1 MGRECDS
8 RVYKKET
15 GTRRQP
21 EDWHAAAETVSKAL
35 PGKHRIHIE
44 SFDARQGTP
53 SAIRSEEA
61 ASERGDW
68 TRRAREHLE
77 AIGPAV
83 LFSHGQAGEYLVDES
98 FQEGSDGSVTV
109 HVQQCMNGVEIF
121 QASQAVR
128 FGPDGRLKETVGRAI
143 SVGESLSAT
152 PSLSVEEA
160 ARKAAAH
167 IAVHDDDEEGADEF
181 GEPLVFESV
190 DLSEF
195 DASVV
200 ERDPDCPARSARL
213 AAGPFDERIAAQLL
227 WFPVDEG
234 DLRLSWEFVFTM
246 PKRTGQYRVLVD
258 ASSGEILYCRQLMR
272 FAAARGRVF
281 RSDGGSNREFVD
293 FPEPL
298 ATYGLP
304 IPTDLPTGAPEDWV
318 SVQQAVG
325 NSVLARLGD
334 STQTARGEVENGVA
348 VFDFDSDTGDPQKV
362 LNIFYFNCFM
372 HDFFYLLGF
381 RERDGNF
388 QRDNFARGGVEADRV
403 DARAHSAAVFG
414 TANMSRSIE
423 GENPVMNMGLVTS
436 TDRHTAFDG
445 TVVYHEFTHGVTGR
459 LVGGPQ
465 NDRALDE
472 LQSGGMGEGWGDYI
486 ACSVLGTTT
495 VGSWVVN
502 NAAGIR
508 DFAFDENFPDNFGNV
523 GQGRYTGVHNIGEIW
538 AATLMDLNRRIGRN
552 LALQLMV
559 DSLKLM
565 SANPSFLDA
574 RDATLAALDNR
585 REAGL
590 MTAAEHA
597 VAHNG
602 TWAVFAAK
610 GMGPAAE
617 SIGATIFGIEA
628 DFNAPEPLPV
638 PGQDDQ
644 PPTDPEPQPEGDR
657 LQVEIAP
664 NLPIPDADAA
674 GVQSVITVGTRAKIA
689 SVSVSVDIEHT
700 FISDLRVRLASAA
713 GTLVVLHAHTGGDD
727 DDIIRTYTPESVPKL
742 ADLQGEPANGQW
754 SLRVADLVGL
764 DTGRLRRWGL
774 DLQLKPATDRVRF
787 LSQDTPKA
795 IPDADEAG
803 ISSSIVVAQSV
814 EIGRIFVPVEIRH
827 TFIAD
832 LEVSLVSPTGRV
844 IRLHDQTGGSSD
856 DIVRT
861 YTSLDA
867 PDLAELQGGDAQGEW
882 RLTVVDRV
890 GQDTGTL
897 TRWGLEIITG
907 DPPSSDSGE
916 VDPSLSIPDL
926 DPVGVDSTIAISSL
940 GRVREVGVSVD
951 ISHTFRGD
959 LRVSLFSPSGTRVE
973 LHQNAGGS
981 ANDLVKTYS
990 SQDDDALRVLR
1001 GEDAEGN
1008 WVLRVADTAAA
1019 DLGTLNRWTLEL
1031 SYI

>member
-1 MGRECDS
+1 MSRECDT
-8 RVYKKET
+8 RVFKKGT
-15 GTRRQP
+15 VTRRQP
-21 EDWHAAAETVSKAL
+21 DEWHAAAEAVSNAL
-35 PGKHRIHIE
+35 PGAHRIRIE
-44 SFDARQGTP
+44 AFDPRQGTP
-53 SAIRSEEA
+53 TAIRSEEA
-61 ASERGDW
+61 ACERGDW

-109 HVQQCMNGVEIF
+109 HVQQCMDGVEIF

-143 SVGESLSAT
+143 SVGESLSAK
-152 PSLSVEEA
+152 PKLGVEEA
-160 ARKAAAH
+160 ARKAAEH
-167 IAVHDDDEEGADEF
+167 IAEHDDDEEGTDHF
-181 GEPLVFESV
+181 GEALVFESV

-227 WFPVDEG
+227 WFPVDER

-281 RSDGGSNREFVD
+281 RSDGGSDRELVD

-298 ATYGLP
+298 AAYGLP
-304 IPTDLPTGAPEDWV
+304 IPTDLPTGTPEDWV
-318 SVQQAVG
+318 SAQLAVG
-325 NSVLARLGD
+325 NSVLARLGT
-334 STQTARGEVENGVA
+334 SNQTARGEVENGVA
-348 VFDFDSDTGDPQKV
+348 VFDFSASGDAQKV

-388 QRDNFARGGVEADRV
+388 QRANFGRGGVEADRV
-403 DARAHSAAVFG
+403 DARAHSGAVFG

-465 NDRALDE
+465 DDRALDE

-495 VGSWVVN
+495 VGSWVVS

-508 DFAFDENFPDNFGNV
+508 DFAFDENFPDNFGDV
-523 GQGRYTGVHNIGEIW
+523 GQGRYNEVHNIGEIW
-538 AATLMDLNRRIGRN
+538 CATLMDLNRRIGRN

-565 SANPSFLDA
+565 PANPSFLDA

-590 MTAAEHA
+590 MTAGEHA

-628 DFNAPEPLPV
+628 DFDTPEPLPV
-638 PGQDDQ
+638 PGEDEE
-644 PPTDPEPQPEGDR
+644 PAPDPDPQPEGDR

-664 NLPIPDADAA
+664 NLPIPDAEPA
-674 GVQSVITVGTRAKIA
+674 GVQSVITVGTRANIA
-689 SVSVSVDIEHT
+689 SVNVSVEIEHT
-700 FISDLRVRLASAA
+700 FIGDLQVRLASAS
-713 GTLVVLHAHTGGDD
+713 GTLVDLHSQTGGSDD
-727 DDIIRTYTPESVPKL
+727 DLIRTYTSESVPKL
-742 ADLQGEPANGQW
+742 ADLQGEPANGEW
-754 SLRVADLVGL
+754 SLRVVDLVGL
-764 DTGRLRRWGL
+764 DTGRLKRWGL
-774 DLQLKPATDRVRF
+774 DLRLEPTTDRVRF

-832 LEVSLVSPTGRV
+832 LEVSLVSPSGRRV
-844 IRLHDQTGGSSD
+844 RLHDQTGGSSD

-867 PDLAELQGGDAQGEW
+867 PDLAELQGGDARGEW
-882 RLTVVDRV
+882 QLTVVDRV

-897 TRWGLEIITG
+897 TRWGLELITG
-907 DPPSSDSGE
+907 DPRSSDSGE
-916 VDPSLSIPDL
+916 AGSSLSIPDL
-926 DPVGVDSTIAISSL
+926 DPAGVDSTIAISSL

-973 LHQNAGGS
+973 LHQNTGGS
-981 ANDLVKTYS
+981 DNDLVKTYS
-990 SQDDDALRVLR
+990 SQNDDALRVLR
-1001 GEDAEGN
+1001 GEDGEGN

-1019 DLGTLNRWTLEL
+1019 DVGTLNRWALEL